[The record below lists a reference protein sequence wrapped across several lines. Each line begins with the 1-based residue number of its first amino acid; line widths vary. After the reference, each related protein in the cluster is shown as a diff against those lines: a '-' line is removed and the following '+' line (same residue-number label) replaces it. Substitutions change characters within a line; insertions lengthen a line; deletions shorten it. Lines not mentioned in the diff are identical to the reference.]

1 MVKYKRKKDEL
12 KEYWDD
18 QINFLIREVNEFDN
32 GSENEARRIASCL
45 RILLHE
51 TKYSKSLVGQIGIN
65 LIYFSSS
72 SFYNPANLLTSWT
85 LLTLR
90 LGPDG
95 IQYLPNIIYDKDS
108 RYFCYT
114 FDDWWNEVIF
124 DDKSNVFTRK
134 DIILFVAN
142 NDGGAH
148 VDPELKESFF
158 LLSKQNSL
166 GIVDN
171 FDQAPENNPIYQ
183 AVRSIAEEF
192 LISLKIRE
200 IGLKTRKQC
209 KDKTFE
215 MRFFDDSR
223 RYKWSST
230 EINVSEEIMEIVNQ
244 HRVEDRKLYLQ
255 ILGNGMKV
263 EFVGK

>member
-1 MVKYKRKKDEL
+1 M
-12 KEYWDD
+12 
-18 QINFLIREVNEFDN
+18 
-32 GSENEARRIASCL
+32 
-45 RILLHE
+45 
-51 TKYSKSLVGQIGIN
+51 
-65 LIYFSSS
+65 
-72 SFYNPANLLTSWT
+72 TSWT
-85 LLTLR
+85 LLALH
-90 LGPDG
+90 LGSDG

-166 GIVDN
+166 GFVYN

-183 AVRSIAEEF
+183 ATRSIA
-192 LISLKIRE
+192 
-200 IGLKTRKQC
+200 
-209 KDKTFE
+209 
-215 MRFFDDSR
+215 
-223 RYKWSST
+223 
-230 EINVSEEIMEIVNQ
+230 
-244 HRVEDRKLYLQ
+244 
-255 ILGNGMKV
+255 
-263 EFVGK
+263 

>member
-1 MVKYKRKKDEL
+1 MVKYKRKKYEL

-51 TKYSKSLVGQIGIN
+51 TKYSKSLVRQIGIN

-134 DIILFVAN
+134 DIVLFVAN

-166 GIVDN
+166 GIVDD

-192 LISLKIRE
+192 LISLKISE
-200 IGLKTRKQC
+200 IGLKTRKQS

-215 MRFFDDSR
+215 MRFFDDRR

-230 EINVSEEIMEIVNQ
+230 ETNASEEIKEIVNQ
-244 HRVEDRKLYLQ
+244 HRVEDRKLYIQ
-255 ILGNGMKV
+255 ELGNSMKV

>member
-124 DDKSNVFTRK
+124 DDKT
-134 DIILFVAN
+134 LF
-142 NDGGAH
+142 
-148 VDPELKESFF
+148 
-158 LLSKQNSL
+158 
-166 GIVDN
+166 
-171 FDQAPENNPIYQ
+171 
-183 AVRSIAEEF
+183 
-192 LISLKIRE
+192 
-200 IGLKTRKQC
+200 
-209 KDKTFE
+209 
-215 MRFFDDSR
+215 
-223 RYKWSST
+223 
-230 EINVSEEIMEIVNQ
+230 
-244 HRVEDRKLYLQ
+244 YL
-255 ILGNGMKV
+255 
-263 EFVGK
+263 

>member
-1 MVKYKRKKDEL
+1 M
-12 KEYWDD
+12 
-18 QINFLIREVNEFDN
+18 
-32 GSENEARRIASCL
+32 
-45 RILLHE
+45 
-51 TKYSKSLVGQIGIN
+51 
-65 LIYFSSS
+65 
-72 SFYNPANLLTSWT
+72 TSWT
-85 LLTLR
+85 LLTLQ
-90 LGPDG
+90 LCPDG
-95 IQYLPNIIYDKDS
+95 IQYLPNIIYDKDN

-166 GIVDN
+166 GFMDN

-192 LISLKIRE
+192 LISLKISE

-230 EINVSEEIMEIVNQ
+230 ETNASEKIKEIVNQ

-255 ILGNGMKV
+255 ELGNGMKV